1 MIKVFLF
8 LVFGLSIWVC
18 SLTHANGLKSNDYYG
33 AVLGHFIQPGLHG
46 QNVDTDEV
54 LKNEVLGS
62 IFSFIRFQ
70 IDDLQ
75 KSLLINEQKSYTSR
89 TLK

>member
-33 AVLGHFIQPGLHG
+33 AVLGHFIHTGLHG
-46 QNVDTDEV
+46 QNVDT
-54 LKNEVLGS
+54 
-62 IFSFIRFQ
+62 
-70 IDDLQ
+70 DDLQ